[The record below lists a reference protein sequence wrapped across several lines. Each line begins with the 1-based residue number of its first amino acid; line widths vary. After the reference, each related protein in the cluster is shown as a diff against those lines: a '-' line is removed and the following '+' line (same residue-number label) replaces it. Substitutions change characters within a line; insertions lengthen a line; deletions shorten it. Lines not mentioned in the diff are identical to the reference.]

1 MLFNWKNNYFIFAL
15 KQKKRYISSKSIVK
29 KIYSSY
35 FNKSN
40 KYNKFY
46 MPKNFRKFNL
56 RIP

>member
-29 KIYSSY
+29 KIYSY

-46 MPKNFRKFNL
+46 MPKNFRN
-56 RIP
+56 